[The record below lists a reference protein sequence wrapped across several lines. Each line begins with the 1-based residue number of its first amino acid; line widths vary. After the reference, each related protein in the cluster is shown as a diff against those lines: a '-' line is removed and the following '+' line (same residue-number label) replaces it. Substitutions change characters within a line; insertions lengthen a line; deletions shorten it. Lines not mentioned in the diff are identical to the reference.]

1 MRTRRHNHKLQLIW
15 DVDRFRCHI
24 NGIEI
29 AVAPAQF
36 PPFIVEASVEEQDT
50 SLVLGESNEIRDPG
64 NRPVWYFA
72 NRLQSLAPLTP
83 GEIIVRTSRPVRIQA
98 IVHDLDQEPIC
109 NEYWVRQVVQKIF
122 TVTITRH
129 IQSLQTPL
137 LGTRYGDLEVE
148 LFIQILLETLTRQK
162 TGDLKRLWLVT
173 PEQQCESVFRQ
184 LKTLLTRYTP

>member
-24 NGIEI
+24 NGIEV
-29 AVAPAQF
+29 AVAPVQF
-36 PPFIVEASVEEQDT
+36 PPFIVEAAVEEQDT

-64 NRPVWYFA
+64 NKPVWYFA

-83 GEIIVRTSRPVRIQA
+83 GEIIVRKSRPLRIQA
-98 IVHDLDQEPIC
+98 IIHDLDQEPIC

-122 TVTITRH
+122 AVTITRH

-184 LKTLLTRYTP
+184 LKILLTRYTP